1 MESYQE
7 NYETTKSIV
16 KLYLKL
22 AQLEKEKKQKSKEY
36 QDIMGLLK
44 YTLTK
49 EREKES
55 GIHKRVGRDCYY
67 DMAQKQPK
75 ENYFVTLE
83 PEMLAAIRFANHTD
97 DEYLYTFDGIV
108 LKQKYQKLQ
117 QNLDIHFYQSIRH
130 YLKSAKLS
138 NEERNS
144 LIDFRYGLLATSTPV
159 EENIFTGECFLPF
172 TNINMNYQ
180 ELQMSSIY
188 VYKKVE
194 VLLNRLINLKDSEIT
209 DQTLP
214 IILYVKSCIPMLQ
227 PLMIDSIL
235 PELQNTLGLSKLCG
249 HITGE
254 SRDKI
259 CSMLSSL
266 LVTGFQ
272 KAKK

>member
-22 AQLEKEKKQKSKEY
+22 AELEKEKKQKSKEY
-36 QDIMGLLK
+36 QDIIGLLK
-44 YTLTK
+44 YELV
-49 EREKES
+49 REKEKGS
-55 GIHKRVGRDCYY
+55 DIYKQVGRTYYY
-67 DMAQKQPK
+67 DMVQKQPK

-83 PEMLAAIRFANHTD
+83 TEMLAAIRFANHID
-97 DEYLYTFDGIV
+97 NEYLYALDGIV
-108 LKQKYQKLQ
+108 LKEKYQKLQ
-117 QNLDIHFYQSIRH
+117 KNLDIHFYHSIRH
-130 YLKSAKLS
+130 YLKFSKLS
-138 NEERNS
+138 NEEKNS
-144 LIDFRYGLLATSTPV
+144 LIDFQYGLLATSIPV
-159 EENIFTGECFLPF
+159 EENVFTGECFLPF
-172 TNINMNYQ
+172 TNISMNYQ

-194 VLLNRLINLKDSEIT
+194 VLLNCIINLKDSEIT

-214 IILYVKSCIPMLQ
+214 MVLYVKSCIPMLP
-227 PLMIDSIL
+227 PLMIGSIL
-235 PELQNTLGLSKLCG
+235 QELKNTLGLIKLCG

-266 LVTGFQ
+266 LETEFQ